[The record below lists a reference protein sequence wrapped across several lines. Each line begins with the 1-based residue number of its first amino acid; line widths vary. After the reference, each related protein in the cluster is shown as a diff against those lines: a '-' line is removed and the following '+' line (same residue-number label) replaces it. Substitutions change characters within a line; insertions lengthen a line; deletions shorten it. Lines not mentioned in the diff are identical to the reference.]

1 TDNTGI
7 GFQFGKL
14 PGLALEFSSVS
25 GNKAVKYNVL
35 SINFEPVPI
44 QIFDLPTSGYRVMS
58 FEESRKKK

>member
-1 TDNTGI
+1 LGI